1 MTPSVR
7 QRHTWSLRQ
16 RAYALLLVASLLP
29 TLLVTALLLQ
39 RERTTTRDHNVALL
53 SARGDEVGQTLE
65 VLYRA
70 YLGAARR
77 IARDRAV
84 IEFPQGSPAE
94 RARNLPAT
102 QNHLSDLRDDDRAIR
117 GLGVLD
123 RSGTVIA
130 ATEPALLGHSLA
142 YRDYFRSAIGG
153 ADTTSEPYLSVP
165 VTGRIPTIA
174 YAIPLR
180 TNDQRIVGVFVLW
193 LDLRSMW
200 DVMRAGNGQAGPG
213 SFCALFDR
221 YGFRIGHS
229 TNDALVFHPSVPVP
243 PEAASAMIASRRF
256 QERTES
262 LLGAV
267 VPFPFDEVRG
277 PERRIFRRY
286 SPTNH
291 AWNLA
296 VTRPFPGLGW
306 TLVTHIP
313 ESAIEVRL
321 GSLVPQFA
329 SASLAG
335 LALCL
340 LGGALFMRQFV
351 QPIRRLASAT
361 SALERGNFDPRLTEQ
376 ALDLD
381 AGGEVG
387 ELARA
392 FQSMTVALADR
403 DQRLRERNRDLQQ
416 VLDSERRM
424 QAELQQAQKLEAVGR
439 LASGIAHEINTPI
452 QYIGDNTRFLEEAFG
467 AICELLRLHR
477 QALEASTLPDAARQ
491 ELVVACEHA
500 ELEYLLEQGPKSIAR
515 TLEGLQRVATIVRA
529 MKEFAHPDQKEMVAT
544 DLNRALLATLEVT
557 RNEYKYVAEVETD
570 LGELPRVTCHAGD
583 VNQVFLNIVVNA
595 AHAVEDVVRG
605 THRRGTIGVQTRR
618 EGDSVVVAISDT
630 GAGIPAAVRD
640 RVFDPFFTTKE
651 VGRGS
656 GQGLSIARS
665 VVVNHQGALTFE
677 TREGEGTT
685 FFIRLPISPAVA
697 VQG

>member
-7 QRHTWSLRQ
+7 QRQTWSLRQ

-39 RERTTTRDHNVALL
+39 RERTTTREHNVALL
-53 SARGDEVGQTLE
+53 LARSDEVGQTLE

-77 IARDRAV
+77 TARDRAV
-84 IEFPQGSPAE
+84 IEFCQSSPAE
-94 RARNLPAT
+94 RARNLQAT
-102 QNHLSDLRDDDRAIR
+102 QHHLSDLRDDDRAIR

-123 RSGTVIA
+123 GSGTVIA
-130 ATEPALLGHSLA
+130 ATEPALLGYSLG
-142 YRDYFRSAIGG
+142 YRDYFRNAIGG
-153 ADTTSEPYLSVP
+153 AETTSEPYLSVP

-193 LDLRSMW
+193 LDMRTLW
-200 DVMRAGNGQAGPG
+200 DVMRASNSQAGPG
-213 SFCALFDR
+213 SFCAVFDR
-221 YGFRIGHS
+221 YGIRVGHS
-229 TNDALVFHPSVPVP
+229 ANEALLFHPSAPVP
-243 PEAASAMIASRRF
+243 PEAASAMVANRRF
-256 QERTES
+256 QERTQS
-262 LLGAV
+262 LLDQV
-267 VPFPFDEVRG
+267 EPFPFDEVRSH
-277 PERRIFRRY
+277 PHHTFRRF

-291 AWNLA
+291 LWNLA
-296 VTRPFPGLGW
+296 ISSPLPGLGW

-313 ESAIEVRL
+313 ESAIEVSL

-335 LALCL
+335 LALSL
-340 LGGALFMRQFV
+340 LGGALFMRQLV

-361 SALERGNFDPRLTEQ
+361 SALERGNFDPRHPEQ

-392 FQSMTVALADR
+392 FRSMTVALADR

-416 VLDSERRM
+416 VLDSERRI

-452 QYIGDNTRFLEEAFG
+452 QYIGDNTRFLEESFG
-467 AICELLRLHR
+467 ALCQLLRLHQ
-477 QALEASTLPDAARQ
+477 QALEASTLPDAVRK
-491 ELVVACEHA
+491 ELAVACERG
-500 ELEYLLEQGPKSIAR
+500 ELDYLLDQGPKSFAR

-529 MKEFAHPDQKEMVAT
+529 MKEFAHPDQKEMVAA
-544 DLNRALLATLEVT
+544 DLNRAVLATLEVA

-570 LGELPRVTCHAGD
+570 LGELPRITCHAGD
-583 VNQVFLNIVVNA
+583 LNQVFLNIVVNA

-605 THRRGTIGVQTRR
+605 THRRGTIRVQTRR
-618 EGDSVVVAISDT
+618 EGDSVVVSISDT

-640 RVFDPFFTTKE
+640 RIFDPFFTTKE

-665 VVVNHQGALTFE
+665 VVMQHHGALTFE
-677 TREGEGTT
+677 TREGAGTT
-685 FFIRLPISPAVA
+685 FFIRLPISPADA